1 MSAKLVYQKSGLFR
15 NLGEKLR
22 ERAQTQSVREQTKGD
37 LIGVATNKTKSQAE
51 IYQLVSLC
59 LLFRVQESLV
69 L

>member
-37 LIGVATNKTKSQAE
+37 LIGVATNKTKPQTKKLSISFFMPRLSCA
-51 IYQLVSLC
+51 
-59 LLFRVQESLV
+59 RN
-69 L
+69 